1 MPNDLFSI
9 HINYTKMNKLIL
21 FLACVSLCTVSC
33 KQKAQQEAQKECC
46 QKECQSEKSACCNE
60 MQLCQSCAM
69 PLTEELYGTNADG
82 SANNE
87 YCKYCYADGAFAA
100 PEMTM
105 SEMIDLCVPHMVE
118 QGMTEEQARQLM
130 EEALPMLKRW
140 KQE

>member
-1 MPNDLFSI
+1 M
-9 HINYTKMNKLIL
+9 KKLIL

-46 QKECQSEKSACCNE
+46 QKECKKECQKECQHEKSTCCKD
-60 MQLCQSCAM
+60 MQLCQSCGM

-87 YCKYCYADGAFAA
+87 YCKYCYADGAFVA

-105 SEMIDLCVPHMVE
+105 SEMIDVCVPHMVE
-118 QGMTEEQARQLM
+118 QGMTEEQARQIM
-130 EEALPMLKRW
+130 EETLPMLKRW